1 MPRPR
6 RVTATQASVIAE
18 VDRLLDDHSPE
29 AIAKILNSRG
39 SASGYGK
46 PFTGRMIGRIA
57 IKYRLK
63 TRFER
68 LRAKGMLTR
77 DEMAQHLGINTKQV
91 AAWRTAGLV
100 RGHSC
105 NEKDQYLYEDP
116 GPEPPKKAKGVRLW
130 KRARFEN
137 VSPRPSEVQCEA

>member
-18 VDRLLDDHSPE
+18 VDRLLDDHSPD
-29 AIAKILNSRG
+29 AIAKLLNSRG

-46 PFTGRMIGRIA
+46 PFTGRMIGRMA
-57 IKYRLK
+57 IKYKLK
-63 TRFER
+63 SRFER
-68 LRAKGMLTR
+68 LHAKGMLTR
-77 DEMAQHLGINTKQV
+77 DEMAQRLGINTKQV
-91 AAWRTAGLV
+91 AAWRDAGLV
-100 RGHSC
+100 RGHLC

-116 GPEPPKKAKGVRLW
+116 GPDPPKKAKGVRLW

>member
-6 RVTATQASVIAE
+6 RVTATQAPVIAD

-77 DEMAQHLGINTKQV
+77 EEMAQRLGINTKQV
-91 AAWRTAGLV
+91 AAWRAVGLL

-116 GPEPPKKAKGVRLW
+116 GPEPPKKANGVRLS
-130 KRARFEN
+130 KRVRFEN

>member
-1 MPRPR
+1 M
-6 RVTATQASVIAE
+6 ACHSQNA
-18 VDRLLDDHSPE
+18 LLHLLVGIE
-29 AIAKILNSRG
+29 NHVL
-39 SASGYGK
+39 
-46 PFTGRMIGRIA
+46 
-57 IKYRLK
+57 
-63 TRFER
+63 
-68 LRAKGMLTR
+68 LTR